1 MQIIVISPVLDV
13 ILPDQV
19 HRADQL
25 HALEIRTVKLRHHGL
40 YLSTVQHSHQD
51 RLDDVIV
58 MMSQSDLVAAQLF
71 RMTVQIASAHSR
83 TQIAGGILYVIHR
96 IKYLGFKN
104 GDGNIHQLRIV
115 PNDLT
120 VCLAVAGIHH

>member
-1 MQIIVISPVLDV
+1 M
-13 ILPDQV
+13 
-19 HRADQL
+19 
-25 HALEIRTVKLRHHGL
+25 KLRHHGL

-83 TQIAGGILYVIHR
+83 TQIAGGILDIIHCV
-96 IKYLGFKN
+96 KYLGFKN

-115 PNDLT
+115 LNDLT
-120 VCLAVAGIHH
+120 VCLTVAGIHH

>member
-1 MQIIVISPVLDV
+1 
-13 ILPDQV
+13 
-19 HRADQL
+19 
-25 HALEIRTVKLRHHGL
+25 
-40 YLSTVQHSHQD
+40 
-51 RLDDVIV
+51 

-115 PNDLT
+115 LDDLAVRLT
-120 VCLAVAGIHH
+120 VTGIHH

>member
-58 MMSQSDLVAAQLF
+58 MMSQSDLAPQLLCV
-71 RMTVQIASAHSR
+71 TVEIASAHSR
-83 TQIAGGILYVIHR
+83 TQIAGRILDIIHCV
-96 IKYLGFKN
+96 KYLGFKN
-104 GDGNIHQLRIV
+104 RDGNIHQLRIV
-115 PNDLT
+115 LNDLT
-120 VCLAVAGIHH
+120 VCLTVAGIHH